1 METKKITI
9 LVEGKPTQ
17 VTLKN
22 AEDVATTLAVGS
34 EFITTGYMCETTQ
47 NGIKS
52 HKALVGLYKIGTF
65 ELKEPKNFLLSKSK
79 IAPNGQKNDF
89 ENLVDFVLKTKGKL
103 CKVTAVE
110 EYQSEFEGEK
120 YDAKKYIL
128 SVEDTDTIF
137 EIK

>member
-1 METKKITI
+1 METKKTTVI
-9 LVEGKPTQ
+9 VDGKSVQ

-22 AEDVATTLAVGS
+22 AEDVAATLPTGS
-34 EFITTGYMCETTQ
+34 AFITTGYLCETTQ

-52 HKALVGLYKIGTF
+52 HKALVGLYKIGSF
-65 ELKEPKNFLLSKSK
+65 ELSEPKNFLISKSR

-89 ENLVDFVLKTKGKL
+89 DSLVDFVLKTKGKM
-103 CKVTAVE
+103 CVVTAVE
-110 EYQSEFEGEK
+110 EYQSEFEGKK

-128 SVEDTDTIF
+128 SVSDTEMVF